1 MKNNHRWTQEE
12 AALFVELWQGPTPVS
27 EIAARLGIKDGYACT
42 FAAWLRRK
50 GVPLRRRP
58 RGGILSGLDFTALK
72 AIVSQE
78 ERQ

>member
-12 AALFVELWQGPTPVS
+12 AALFVELWQS
-27 EIAARLGIKDGYACT
+27 AMDAAEIGVKLGIKTKAALS
-42 FAAWLRRK
+42 FAGWLRRK